1 MSLFGSGCF
10 EWMDGFYCP
19 HFMSWA
25 MSPVL
30 LRTFGSHVSTS
41 TRRSSPLTNCRSSR
55 AHLPLSYLLF
65 LSLSLIVVTL
75 FCLSL
80 MSSLKSPE
88 REIKVV
94 RPLYSVE
101 VTETETAK
109 FETEISESDIH
120 ATWKLRGE
128 ALHPS
133 AVRPDPD

>member
-1 MSLFGSGCF
+1 M
-10 EWMDGFYCP
+10 
-19 HFMSWA
+19 
-25 MSPVL
+25 
-30 LRTFGSHVSTS
+30 
-41 TRRSSPLTNCRSSR
+41 
-55 AHLPLSYLLF
+55 
-65 LSLSLIVVTL
+65 
-75 FCLSL
+75 SL

-133 AVRPDPD
+133 AVRLEPDSESGRERFAIILIWYDTRTSPHRMWRLRRREPDTF

>member
-1 MSLFGSGCF
+1 MVVSLFC
-10 EWMDGFYCP
+10 
-19 HFMSWA
+19 
-25 MSPVL
+25 V
-30 LRTFGSHVSTS
+30 
-41 TRRSSPLTNCRSSR
+41 
-55 AHLPLSYLLF
+55 
-65 LSLSLIVVTL
+65 
-75 FCLSL
+75 SL

-120 ATWKLRGE
+120 ATWKLGGE

-133 AVRPDPD
+133 AVRLEAEEAEADGALLLFLSAIKHGRVLTGRGD